1 MADEFATAVT
11 VLEVK
16 DDKYKAQLKA
26 AEAVTTKSAAKM
38 QSSMSGI
45 TIGSGQ
51 ATAGISA
58 LGGAA
63 ALTGNQSV
71 NAAAQLGTL
80 LASLGPL
87 GPIAI
92 GIGVAIGALTLAWK
106 AFTSAQEKANEAMK
120 KARTEMAT
128 MNAVLQPIR
137 ERIAA
142 LQGATQDQI
151 LAARQIALVSE
162 IRAGK
167 LGRTDE
173 RRQEIGREFL
183 LLQKTRDLLK
193 EEAQIKLG
201 IAEIDSRKALEA
213 AEATRRDV
221 ERLSREQFI
230 LQIQEKALA
239 LSRAAGRERIAE
251 RGAEAAARS
260 ADVRAGL
267 TGGRAPVTAGEAKSQ
282 LIQASTLLDKQN
294 ASRVLLLQAARAL
307 AATGFDSKS
316 LRAVLS
322 GMGIVFA
329 DAKAALE
336 GTVGSV
342 SVAAFR
348 GRTNIAAPNVVPA
361 KVEADQRDKKRNTLL
376 GDIKSVLEKL
386 LAKPATG
393 GVNF

>member
-1 MADEFATAVT
+1 MADEFATVVT

-16 DDKYKAQLKA
+16 DAKYKAQLKA
-26 AEAVTTKSAAKM
+26 AEAVTTQSAAKM

-45 TIGSGQ
+45 TIGAGQ

-106 AFTSAQEKANEAMK
+106 LFSSAQAKATEEMEKA
-120 KARTEMAT
+120 RSEMEQTA
-128 MNAVLQPIR
+128 AALRPLQ

-142 LQGATQDQI
+142 LRGATQEQI
-151 LAARQIALVSE
+151 LVTRQLALVSE

-173 RRQEIGREFL
+173 RRQEIGKEFFL
-183 LLQKTRDLLK
+183 LEKMIPLLK
-193 EEAQIKLG
+193 EEVQIKLG
-201 IAEIDSRKALEA
+201 LAEVESRRGLEA
-213 AEATRRDV
+213 VEAARRDA
-221 ERLSREQFI
+221 ERLSREQFL
-230 LQIQEKALA
+230 LQLQEKGFAL
-239 LSRAAGRERIAE
+239 RRVAAREAIAE
-251 RGAEAAARS
+251 RKAETAARQ

-294 ASRVLLLQAARAL
+294 ASRVLLLQAAQAL

-316 LRAVLS
+316 LRAVLT
-322 GMGIVFA
+322 GMGIVFG
-329 DAKAALE
+329 DAKAALV

-342 SVAAFR
+342 SAAAFR
-348 GRTNIAAPNVVPA
+348 GRTNIAAPNIVPA

-376 GDIKSVLEKL
+376 GNIERVLDKL
-386 LAKPATG
+386 LLKPAG
-393 GVNF
+393 AGIGE